1 MKKDR
6 REFLKL
12 TAAGGVFTLLS
23 PSSVF
28 SFQDDE
34 EMTEILEFCIENAQV
49 YHKEKLQPLF
59 VGITSK
65 GKLKVSEKKLLA
77 KTYIDATDKIVSP
90 GFIDILADNSS
101 NPESTYRI
109 FESYKVT
116 DGVTTALQLHGGHH
130 KASYYY
136 PYFERR
142 SHYINY
148 GVSTKVMN
156 VRRAYNSISSRVAAV
171 ERNLKNGA
179 IAVSHSIEYQPTPY
193 SEILEYAK
201 VAKKYKRPLFL
212 HLRYSSEG
220 KELDGVQEAINL
232 ARDSGVHVHIDHLN
246 STGGTFQMEKALE
259 MIRNAI
265 AEGLK
270 LTTCVYP
277 YSYWATYLHSKRFN
291 KGWKERYGLTYS
303 DLTVVGTG
311 EKLNSGSFY
320 RYRQRAGVLV
330 AVPPGT
336 MPMDKTV
343 NLALKEDFCLIGSDG
358 GIERRTKA
366 NNHPRGA
373 GCFAT
378 AIRHLTNNGFTME
391 EAIKKV
397 TYLPTQLLYP
407 VLQLKGLIEDNFDA
421 DLVIFDPK
429 TINGAATPK
438 NPNQFSDGIEY
449 VFVNGKL
456 AVHNKELK
464 EMNGRAIKLIV

>member
-1 MKKDR
+1 MSKDR
-6 REFLKL
+6 RAFLKL
-12 TAAGGVFTLLS
+12 GLAAGAYTLVSGYKFDGFL
-23 PSSVF
+23 
-28 SFQDDE
+28 DE
-34 EMTEILEFCIENAQV
+34 ETVPILDYSIENAQV
-49 YHKEKLQPLF
+49 YYQGQLQALS
-59 VGITSK
+59 VGINANGS
-65 GKLKVSEKKLLA
+65 LLVSNKKQLA
-77 KTYIDATDKIVSP
+77 TNYIDATGKIVSP

-136 PYFERR
+136 PYMERR
-142 SHYINY
+142 SHHVNY

-156 VRRAYNSISSRVAAV
+156 VRRAYNSVSSRVAAV

-193 SEILEYAK
+193 SELLEYGK
-201 VAKKYKRPLFL
+201 IAKKYDRPFFL
-212 HLRYSSEG
+212 HLRHSSES
-220 KELDGVQEAINL
+220 KELEGVKEAINI
-232 ARDSGVHVHIDHLN
+232 ARETGCKIHIDHLN
-246 STGGTFQMEKALE
+246 STGGTFNMEE
-259 MIRNAI
+259 AI
-265 AEGLK
+265 QLIKDARAEGLEI
-270 LTTCVYP
+270 TTCVYP

-303 DLTVVGTG
+303 DLVIVGTG
-311 EKLNSGSFY
+311 ERLTSSSFY

-330 AVPPGT
+330 AVPEGT

-358 GIERRTKA
+358 GIERRARA

-378 AIRHLTNNGFTME
+378 SIKHLQSIGFTLE
-391 EAIKKV
+391 EAIHKI
-397 TYLPTQLLYP
+397 TYLPTQLLNP
-407 VLQLKGLIEDNFDA
+407 VLKNKGVIENGYDA

-429 TINGAATPK
+429 TIDGASTPK
-438 NPNQFSDGIEY
+438 NPNQFSNGIDY

-456 AVHNKELK
+456 AVQNKELK
-464 EMNGRAIKLIV
+464 ELNGKAVKLIV